1 LNPGPADYRLAAT
14 DLISVV
20 AGGTCYRSSA
30 YPWFGNGSGDNMQR
44 YSFRVTEGKYSDSD
58 LAVDLPDKV
67 AARKEA
73 LAMCIDLVPSVL
85 RGMQTDT
92 NWQLEV
98 TDQTGK
104 QVYRLKLCSVSAE

>member
-1 LNPGPADYRLAAT
+1 
-14 DLISVV
+14 
-20 AGGTCYRSSA
+20 
-30 YPWFGNGSGDNMQR
+30 MQR

-58 LAVDLPDKV
+58 LALDLPDKL

-85 RGMQTDT
+85 RGMQTDI

-104 QVYRLKLCSVSAE
+104 QVYRLICFARVRGVGAGAAGALINPAINPARAFAMR

>member
-1 LNPGPADYRLAAT
+1 
-14 DLISVV
+14 
-20 AGGTCYRSSA
+20 
-30 YPWFGNGSGDNMQR
+30 MQR

-58 LAVDLPDKV
+58 LAVDLPDRL

-85 RGMQTDT
+85 RSMQTDT